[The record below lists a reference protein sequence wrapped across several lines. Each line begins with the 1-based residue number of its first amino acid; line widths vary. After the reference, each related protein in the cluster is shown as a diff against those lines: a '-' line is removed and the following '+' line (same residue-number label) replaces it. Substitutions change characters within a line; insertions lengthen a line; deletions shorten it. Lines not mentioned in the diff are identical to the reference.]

1 MKIKKWM
8 SVLLASSMVV
18 GVALTG
24 CGSSDAG
31 KTEDTGKTSG
41 DTSGAAENGDE
52 SLEGTK
58 IVIFQ
63 SKVEIVD
70 QLEACAQAFEDE
82 TGIKVEVWGTTGDD
96 YLQQL
101 KTKLANNQGPTIF
114 NQTGYSELEMLQ
126 GYAADL
132 TDLSIVPEV
141 ADGLLDPVKVD
152 DKVYG
157 IPYTV
162 EGFGLVYNKD
172 LCDASTLK
180 STDDFINLIKE
191 QKANGVEGFE
201 LSQETYFLIGHILN
215 TSFALQ
221 DNPEQFIADLEEGK
235 VKMAD
240 NEIFKE
246 FADMM
251 VQIRENCQNPL
262 EQNYDGEVG
271 DLATGK
277 AAMIHQGNWCIS
289 LLQDFEFENVGLAP
303 LPLAGNDKLAV
314 AAPSYWTVNSQAT
327 EQEQAAAKK
336 FIEWLYTSE
345 TGKSFLY
352 DEFKFIPVLKN
363 DTSENL
369 DVLSAEVSKYVS
381 EGKTIGWPNKLWP
394 AGVVDV
400 YFAPLAQKFFTEDM
414 TAEQFLTELDQA
426 YADAV
431 ANAA

>member
-70 QLEACAQAFEDE
+70 QLEACAEAFADE
-82 TGIKVEVWGTTGDD
+82 TGIEVEVWGTTGDD

-162 EGFGLVYNKD
+162 EGFGLV
-172 LCDASTLK
+172 
-180 STDDFINLIKE
+180 
-191 QKANGVEGFE
+191 
-201 LSQETYFLIGHILN
+201 
-215 TSFALQ
+215 
-221 DNPEQFIADLEEGK
+221 
-235 VKMAD
+235 
-240 NEIFKE
+240 
-246 FADMM
+246 
-251 VQIRENCQNPL
+251 
-262 EQNYDGEVG
+262 
-271 DLATGK
+271 
-277 AAMIHQGNWCIS
+277 
-289 LLQDFEFENVGLAP
+289 
-303 LPLAGNDKLAV
+303 
-314 AAPSYWTVNSQAT
+314 
-327 EQEQAAAKK
+327 
-336 FIEWLYTSE
+336 
-345 TGKSFLY
+345 
-352 DEFKFIPVLKN
+352 
-363 DTSENL
+363 
-369 DVLSAEVSKYVS
+369 
-381 EGKTIGWPNKLWP
+381 
-394 AGVVDV
+394 
-400 YFAPLAQKFFTEDM
+400 
-414 TAEQFLTELDQA
+414 
-426 YADAV
+426 
-431 ANAA
+431 

>member
-8 SVLLASSMVV
+8 SVLLASSMVA

-52 SLEGTK
+52 SLEGTE

-215 TSFALQ
+215 TPFALQ

-289 LLQDFEFENVGLAP
+289 LLQDFEFENVGLTP